1 MFSRSDKKSRHASA
15 AVFAAAVTSIL
26 ATHAQAATIQWNGN
40 PADLTWT
47 TASNWSTNAL
57 PGAADI
63 AQFQESGYNTGD
75 TINLA
80 ADVTIG
86 RFAINYSSSNSA
98 GKNLT
103 FTGGTITL
111 NGTASPLV
119 GFNRQNTVS
128 GVQTINNNIVLA
140 SSQQWN
146 VNGNSAAPDGVG
158 RLIVNGVIGE
168 TAGGAKD
175 LTKNGNTNL
184 ELNGDN
190 TFTGQTTIIQN
201 TIVLGHAHALG
212 LGASPVIVGNTAV
225 NTSQSN
231 LLTKTGVTFTRDV
244 VVRSG
249 QTGGTRLG
257 GADGAGLSTWTG
269 NIALNK
275 DIIVT
280 GGQGFATGIADF
292 QGNFID
298 GAEPAN
304 TFVSSAITKQ
314 NGGAVKL
321 SGPANT
327 YSGVTTASAGTLL
340 INGVL
345 SSNDAAVSA
354 INAARLGGVGTINRP
369 VNIGATATLS
379 PGDNGTG
386 TLTIGAGKTLTLTD
400 GAALEWEPGTTPA
413 LSDLVTASN
422 VSFGAKAT
430 LKILP
435 GVYSPDPSATYVLL
449 NWTGDDPATLA
460 DWSID
465 PTSGFTGSIAY
476 VGANDGTPGGG
487 GLLLTNLSASS
498 VPEAGLA
505 LPTTS
510 ALLLFRRRRHRRR
523 GEVN

>member
-1 MFSRSDKKSRHASA
+1 MFSQSDKKSRRASA
-15 AVFAAAVTSIL
+15 AVFAAAAAASIL
-26 ATHAQAATIQWNGN
+26 TTHAQAATIQWNGN
-40 PADLTWT
+40 GADLTWT

-57 PGAADI
+57 PGTADI
-63 AQFQESGYNTGD
+63 AQFQENGYNGGD
-75 TINLA
+75 TINIPA
-80 ADVTIG
+80 EVAIG

-98 GKNLT
+98 GRNLT

-146 VNGNSAAPDGVG
+146 VNGNSAAPDGTG
-158 RLIVNGVIGE
+158 RLIVNGAIGE
-168 TAGGAKD
+168 TAGGSKD

-201 TIVLGHAHALG
+201 TIILGHTNALG
-212 LGASPVIVGNTAV
+212 LGTSPVIVGNTAV

-231 LLTKTGVTFTRDV
+231 LLTKTGVTFSRDL

-257 GADGAGLSTWTG
+257 GADGIGLSTWTG

-275 DIIVT
+275 DIIIT
-280 GGQGFATGIADF
+280 GGLGVPTGATDF

-298 GAEPAN
+298 GTDAAN
-304 TFVSSAITKQ
+304 PFVSSGITKQ
-314 NGGAVKL
+314 NGGTVKL
-321 SGPANT
+321 SGLANT
-327 YSGVTTASAGTLL
+327 YSGATTASAGTLL

-345 SSNDAAVSA
+345 SANDATVSA
-354 INAARLGGVGTINRP
+354 INTARLGGVGTINRP
-369 VNIGATATLS
+369 VSIGATASLS
-379 PGDNGTG
+379 PGDNGAG
-386 TLTIGAGKTLTLTD
+386 TLTIGSGKTLTLTD
-400 GAALEWEPGTTPA
+400 GATLEWEPGLTPA
-413 LSDLVTASN
+413 TSDLVTASN
-422 VSFGAKAT
+422 VSFGPTAR

-435 GVYSPDPSATYVLL
+435 GVYAPDASATYVLL

-460 DWSID
+460 DWTID
-465 PTSGFTGSIAY
+465 PASGFTGSIAY
-476 VGANDGTPGGG
+476 IGANDATPGGELVLTSLAASDVPEPALG
-487 GLLLTNLSASS
+487 LPVAAATLLLK
-498 VPEAGLA
+498 
-505 LPTTS
+505 
-510 ALLLFRRRRHRRR
+510 RRRR
-523 GEVN
+523 NQA

>member
-1 MFSRSDKKSRHASA
+1 MFSRSDNKSRHASA
-15 AVFAAAVTSIL
+15 AVFAAAAATSIL

-40 PADLTWT
+40 GADLTWAT
-47 TASNWSTNAL
+47 TSNWSTNAL

-63 AQFQESGYNTGD
+63 AQFQENGYNTGD
-75 TINLA
+75 TINLP

-98 GKNLT
+98 GRNLT

-146 VNGNSAAPDGVG
+146 VNGNSNAQDGTG

-168 TAGGAKD
+168 TAGGSKD

-201 TIVLGHAHALG
+201 TLVLGHGHALG
-212 LGASPVIVGNTAV
+212 LGTSPVIVGNTAV
-225 NTSQSN
+225 NTSQAN

-249 QTGGTRLG
+249 QSGGTRLG

-275 DIIVT
+275 DIIIT
-280 GGQGFATGIADF
+280 GGLGVPTGTTDF

-298 GAEPAN
+298 GTDSAN
-304 TFVSSAITKQ
+304 TFVSSGVTKQ
-314 NGGAVKL
+314 NGGTVKL
-321 SGPANT
+321 SGLANT
-327 YSGVTTASAGTLL
+327 YSGATTASAGTLL

-345 SSNDAAVSA
+345 SANDATVSA
-354 INAARLGGVGTINRP
+354 INTARLGGVGTINRP

-379 PGDNGTG
+379 PGDGGAG
-386 TLTIGAGKTLTLTD
+386 TLTIGSGKTLTLTD
-400 GAALEWEPGTTPA
+400 GAALEWEPGLTPA
-413 LSDLVTASN
+413 TSDLVTASN
-422 VSFGAKAT
+422 ISFGATAR

-435 GVYSPDPSATYVLL
+435 GVYAPDASATYVLL
-449 NWTGDDPATLA
+449 NWTGDDPTTLA
-460 DWSID
+460 NWTID
-465 PTSGFTGSIAY
+465 PASGFTGSITY
-476 VGANDGTPGGG
+476 TGADDAAPGGQLVLTSLAASDVPEPALG
-487 GLLLTNLSASS
+487 LPVAAATLLLK
-498 VPEAGLA
+498 
-505 LPTTS
+505 
-510 ALLLFRRRRHRRR
+510 RRRRNQ
-523 GEVN
+523 G